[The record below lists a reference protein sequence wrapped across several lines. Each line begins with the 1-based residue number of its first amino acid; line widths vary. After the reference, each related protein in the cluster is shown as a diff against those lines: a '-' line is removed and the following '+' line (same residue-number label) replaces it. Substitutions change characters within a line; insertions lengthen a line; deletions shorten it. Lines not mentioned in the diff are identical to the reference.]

1 MLGKIISTVFVRG
14 YAVVANLAVVV
25 LSTKYLGAEAR
36 GTIALVILGVTIVGM
51 VQSVV
56 GGPSLTYF
64 APKRSV
70 KSLLTQAVTWS
81 VISGITIGAFISFLS
96 LSPWEYVTELITI
109 SVFQGIITAQHSLL
123 LGKEKV
129 YSYGWLDAIRTSVLW
144 SYITVRFFIFDS
156 VNIDEIFFGYI
167 LANVLTVGF
176 GFVVLRNEHLRNNQL
191 EAASF
196 REMIRYGSEIQL
208 NNLSQLFNYRFVY
221 FVIEKLKGIE
231 ALGIF
236 SVAVSIAESVWIICK
251 SIATIQLSRLVNIPE
266 LKDQK
271 LLTNKLALISVLVTT
286 ASTLILWLLPSSL
299 FTYIFGSEF
308 GSIPDLIRS
317 FTPAIILLSA
327 YTIHNHFFIARDQ
340 NWINI
345 RASVLGNLIF
355 LAITYFAIIY
365 FDLTGAALSYGIAF
379 LGMAIYLEFAFLRSK
394 EKHGKD

>member
-14 YAVVANLAVVV
+14 YAAVANLAVVV
-25 LSTKYLGAEAR
+25 LSAKYLGAEAR

-70 KSLLTQAVTWS
+70 KSLIKQAVIWS
-81 VISGITIGAFISFLS
+81 VISGITIGAFISFLN
-96 LSPWEYVTELITI
+96 LSPWEYVAELITI

-123 LGKEKV
+123 VGKEKV
-129 YSYGWLDAIRTSVLW
+129 YSYGWLDAIRTTVLW
-144 SYITVRFFIFDS
+144 SYITVRFFVFDS
-156 VNIDEIFFGYI
+156 VNIDEIFFAYI
-167 LANVLTVGF
+167 LANALTVGF
-176 GFVVLRNEHLRNNQL
+176 GFVVLRNEHLKNNSL
-191 EAASF
+191 ETASF

-221 FVIEKLKGIE
+221 FVIERLKGME
-231 ALGIF
+231 ALGVF

-266 LKDQK
+266 LNDQK
-271 LLTNKLALISVLVTT
+271 KLTNKLAFTSVVVTT
-286 ASTLILWLLPSSL
+286 IATLILWTIPSTL
-299 FTYIFGSEF
+299 FTYVFGSEF
-308 GSIPDLIRS
+308 SSVPDLIRS

-345 RASVLGNLIF
+345 RASLLGNMLF
-355 LAITYFAIIY
+355 LVVTYFAILH
-365 FDLTGAALSYGIAF
+365 FDLTGAALSYGVAF
-379 LGMAIYLEFAFLRSK
+379 LGMAIYLEFAFLRAK
-394 EKHGKD
+394 EKHE